1 MTNSEPLPTLMIIPT
16 GIGCNVGGYAGDAI
30 PAARLLASA
39 SECLITHPNVMNG
52 GSLYWSDTCIHYVEG
67 YSLNLFASGDVFL
80 KPVRQQKVGL
90 LLDAALESDLKKRHL
105 QVADGCVASLGL
117 DIGPVITTER
127 AIRINLKK
135 GLSGSSWGN
144 IEEPDVLLRGAEKL
158 KKAGATAIAVITRFP
173 DESEELETKLYRQGK
188 GVDIIAGVEAVI
200 SHLLVKH
207 LLIPCAHAPGLPPF
221 PIEYDLDPRAS
232 GEEIGYTF
240 LQSVLVGLSR
250 APDLICKSAMKTKEN
265 TSLQVKTLLSNR
277 DLGAVVVPQGA
288 LGGEAVLSC
297 IERFIP
303 LIIVSNQGVLNVNST
318 KMRLDYISGDKN
330 KNILYA
336 ENYVEAAGLITAL
349 RHGINIKSLRRPI
362 DCLKEM
368 KDEKSK
374 LKDLS

>member
-1 MTNSEPLPTLMIIPT
+1 MTNTEPFPTLLIIPT
-16 GIGCNVGGYAGDAI
+16 GIGCNVGGFAGDAI

-39 SECLITHPNVMNG
+39 SGYLITHPNVMNG
-52 GSLYWSDTCIHYVEG
+52 GSLYWPDACIQYVEG
-67 YSLNLFASGDVFL
+67 YSLNLFASGELFL

-90 LLDAALESDLKKRHL
+90 LLDAGLDADLKKRHL

-127 AIRINLKK
+127 AIGINLKK

-144 IEEPDVLLRGAEKL
+144 IEEPDVLLRAAEKL
-158 KKAGATAIAVITRFP
+158 KEAGATAIAVVTRFP
-173 DESEELETKLYRQGK
+173 DESDEVGTKLYRHGK

-200 SHLLVKH
+200 SHFLVKH
-207 LLIPCAHAPGLPPF
+207 LLIPCAHAPGLAPL
-221 PIEYDLDPRAS
+221 PIDYDLDPRAS

-265 TSLQVKTLLSNR
+265 AFLQVKAILSNR

-303 LIIVSNQGVLNVNST
+303 LIIVSNQGVLNVSST
-318 KMRLDYISGDKN
+318 KMRLDFLSGN
-330 KNILYA
+330 KGKKILYA
-336 ENYVEAAGLITAL
+336 DNYLEAAGLITAL
-349 RHGINIKSLRRPI
+349 RHGINIKSLQRPI
-362 DCLKEM
+362 DCLKEV
-368 KDEKSK
+368 E
-374 LKDLS
+374 

>member
-1 MTNSEPLPTLMIIPT
+1 MTNAEPLPTLMIIPT

-67 YSLNLFASGDVFL
+67 YSLNLFAAGEVFL

-90 LLDAALESDLKKRHL
+90 LIDAGLESDLKKRHL

-173 DESEELETKLYRQGK
+173 DDSEELETKLYRQGK

-200 SHLLVKH
+200 SHFLVKH
-207 LLIPCAHAPGLPPF
+207 LLIPCAHAPGLPPL
-221 PIEYDLDPRAS
+221 PIDYDLDPRTS

-250 APDLICKSAMKTKEN
+250 APDLISKSAMKTKEN
-265 TSLQVKTLLSNR
+265 TFLQVKTLLSNR

-303 LIIVSNQGVLNVNST
+303 LIIVSNPGVLNVNST

-362 DCLKEM
+362 NCLKEM
-368 KDEKSK
+368 NDE
-374 LKDLS
+374 

>member
-1 MTNSEPLPTLMIIPT
+1 MIIPT
-16 GIGCNVGGYAGDAI
+16 GIGCDVGGYAGDAI
-30 PAARLLASA
+30 PSARLLASA

-52 GSLYWSDTCIHYVEG
+52 GSLYWSDTFIHYVEG
-67 YSLNLFASGDVFL
+67 YSLNLFAAGEVFL

-90 LLDAALESDLKKRHL
+90 LLDAGLESDLKKRHL

-144 IEEPDVLLRGAEKL
+144 IEEPDVLLRGADKL

-173 DESEELETKLYRQGK
+173 DDSEEKETKLYRQGK
-188 GVDIIAGVEAVI
+188 GVDSIAGVEAVI
-200 SHLLVKH
+200 SHFLVKH
-207 LLIPCAHAPGLPPF
+207 LLIPCAHAPGLPPL
-221 PIEYDLDPRAS
+221 PIDYDLDPRTS

-250 APDLICKSAMKTKEN
+250 APDLIRKSDMKTKEN
-265 TSLQVKTLLSNR
+265 TFLQVKTLLSNR

-303 LIIVSNQGVLNVNST
+303 LIIVSNPGVLNVNST
-318 KMRLDYISGDKN
+318 NMRLDYISGDEN

-336 ENYVEAAGLITAL
+336 ENYIEAAGLITAL

-362 DCLKEM
+362 NCLTEM
-368 KDEKSK
+368 NDE
-374 LKDLS
+374 

>member
-1 MTNSEPLPTLMIIPT
+1 MTNTKPLPTLLIIPT

-52 GSLYWSDTCIHYVEG
+52 GSLYWVDTCIQYVEG
-67 YSLNLFASGDVFL
+67 YSLNLFAAGEVFL

-90 LLDAALESDLKKRHL
+90 LLDAGLEPDLKKRHL

-127 AIRINLKK
+127 AIRINLTK

-158 KKAGATAIAVITRFP
+158 KQAGATAIAVVTRFP
-173 DESEELETKLYRQGK
+173 DDDDELETRLYRQGN

-200 SHLLVKH
+200 SHFLVKH
-207 LLIPCAHAPGLPPF
+207 LLIPCAHAPGLAPL
-221 PIEYDLDPRAS
+221 PIDYELDPRTS

-240 LQSVLVGLSR
+240 LQSVLVGLSH
-250 APDLICKSAMKTKEN
+250 APDLICKSAMQTKSN
-265 TSLQVKTLLSNR
+265 TFSEVKTLLSNN

-297 IERFIP
+297 IERRIP
-303 LIIVSNQGVLNVNST
+303 LIIVSNQGVLNVSST
-318 KMRLDYISGDKN
+318 KMRLDCLGGDKN
-330 KNILYA
+330 KNFLHA
-336 ENYVEAAGLITAL
+336 ENYLEAAGLITAL
-349 RHGINIKSLRRPI
+349 RYGINIKSLRRPI
-362 DCLKEM
+362 DCVKELN
-368 KDEKSK
+368 D
-374 LKDLS
+374 

>member
-1 MTNSEPLPTLMIIPT
+1 MTNADPFPTLLIIPT
-16 GIGCNVGGYAGDAI
+16 GIGCSVGGYAGDAI

-39 SECLITHPNVMNG
+39 SDCLITHPNVMNG
-52 GSLYWSDTCIHYVEG
+52 GSLYWSDTCIQYVEG
-67 YSLNLFASGDVFL
+67 YSLNLFAAGEVFL

-90 LLDAALESDLKKRHL
+90 LLDAGLESDLKKRHL

-135 GLSGSSWGN
+135 GLSGSSWGD
-144 IEEPDVLLRGAEKL
+144 IEEPDVLLRAAEKL
-158 KKAGATAIAVITRFP
+158 KKAGATAIAVVTRFP
-173 DESEELETKLYRQGK
+173 DDSEELDTKLYRQGN
-188 GVDIIAGVEAVI
+188 GVDVIAGVEAVI
-200 SHLLVKH
+200 SHFLVKH
-207 LLIPCAHAPGLPPF
+207 LLIPCAHAPGLLPL
-221 PIEYDLDPRAS
+221 PIDYDLDPRTS

-250 APDLICKSAMKTKEN
+250 APDLICKSAMKIKEN
-265 TSLQVKTLLSNR
+265 SFLQMKTLLRNI

-303 LIIVSNQGVLNVNST
+303 LIIVANQGVLNVSSS
-318 KMRLDYISGDKN
+318 KMRLDCLGGEKN
-330 KNILYA
+330 NNILYA

-349 RHGINIKSLRRPI
+349 RHGINIYSLRRPI
-362 DCLKEM
+362 DCLKELN
-368 KDEKSK
+368 D
-374 LKDLS
+374 

>member
-1 MTNSEPLPTLMIIPT
+1 MTNAEPLPTLLIIPT

-39 SECLITHPNVMNG
+39 SGCLITHPNVMNG
-52 GSLYWSDTCIHYVEG
+52 GSLYWPDNCIQYVEG
-67 YSLNLFASGDVFL
+67 YSLNLFASGEVFL

-90 LLDAALESDLKKRHL
+90 LLDAGLESDLKKRHL

-117 DIGPVITTER
+117 DIGPVMTTEK
-127 AIRINLKK
+127 AIQINLKK
-135 GLSGSSWGN
+135 GMSGSSWGN
-144 IEEPDVLLRGAEKL
+144 IEEPDVLLRAAEKL
-158 KKAGATAIAVITRFP
+158 KQAGATAIAVVTRFP
-173 DESEELETKLYRQGK
+173 DESDELETKLYRQGH

-200 SHLLVKH
+200 SHFLVKH
-207 LLIPCAHAPGLPPF
+207 LLIPCAHAPGLAPL
-221 PIEYDLDPRAS
+221 PIDYDLDPRTS

-250 APDLICKSAMKTKEN
+250 APDLIYKSEMKAKEN
-265 TSLQVKTLLSNR
+265 TLFQVNNLLSNR

-303 LIIVSNQGVLNVNST
+303 LIIVSNQGVLNVSST
-318 KMRLDYISGDKN
+318 KMRLDSLSGNRD

-336 ENYVEAAGLITAL
+336 ENYIEAAGLITAL
-349 RHGINIKSLRRPI
+349 RHAINVKSLRRPI
-362 DCLKEM
+362 DCLKQLN
-368 KDEKSK
+368 DE
-374 LKDLS
+374 